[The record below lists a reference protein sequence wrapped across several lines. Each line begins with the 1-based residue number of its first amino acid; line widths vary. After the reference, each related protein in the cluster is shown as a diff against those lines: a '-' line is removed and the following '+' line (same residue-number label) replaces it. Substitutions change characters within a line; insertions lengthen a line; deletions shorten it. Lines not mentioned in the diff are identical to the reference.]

1 MQGLVG
7 AFVEPGEDSP
17 SEQRGRIPEPG
28 VTNAPADPIDGARRP
43 APMVFDLR
51 HPHKDNAM
59 TAITEKTLTDFVYAE
74 ARMLDEQ
81 RFDDWLQLFTD
92 DGYYW
97 MPLAHGQ
104 QDPKLHTSLL
114 YEDTLLLR
122 VRIERLHGQRTF
134 SQQPKSRCHHLLQ
147 APSIESFDADKGEY
161 VVRTA
166 FHYTETRLDQQT
178 LYAGWT
184 THHLVAQDGALK
196 MRLKR
201 VDLVNC
207 DAAFGNIQLFM

>member
-1 MQGLVG
+1 MNTPTQ
-7 AFVEPGEDSP
+7 
-17 SEQRGRIPEPG
+17 Q
-28 VTNAPADPIDGARRP
+28 
-43 APMVFDLR
+43 DL
-51 HPHKDNAM
+51 
-59 TAITEKTLTDFVYAE
+59 IDFVVQE
-74 ARMLDEQ
+74 AALLDEL

-104 QDPKLHTSLL
+104 TDPRLHASLM
-114 YEDTLLLR
+114 YEDKLLLQ
-122 VRIERLHGQRTF
+122 VRIARLHGARTF
-134 SQQPKSRCHHLLQ
+134 SQQPSSRCHHLLQ
-147 APSIESFDADKGEY
+147 QPMVTARDDAAG
-161 VVRTA
+161 VWTCRTA
-166 FHYTETRLDQQT
+166 FHYIESRRDVQT

-184 THHLVAQDGALK
+184 THTLVAQGGALR

>member
-1 MQGLVG
+1 M
-7 AFVEPGEDSP
+7 
-17 SEQRGRIPEPG
+17 
-28 VTNAPADPIDGARRP
+28 TIDIT
-43 APMVFDLR
+43 
-51 HPHKDNAM
+51 HK
-59 TAITEKTLTDFVYAE
+59 ILTDFVYAE

-81 RFDDWLQLFTD
+81 RFEDWLNLFAD

-104 QDPKLHTSLL
+104 TDPKLHTSLM
-114 YEDTLLLR
+114 YEDKLLLR
-122 VRIERLHGQRTF
+122 VRVERLAGQRTF

-147 APSIESFDADKGEY
+147 APTVESSDPAGEH

-166 FHYTETRLDQQT
+166 FHYVETREDRQT

-184 THHLVAQDGALK
+184 THHVVGDGGALK
-196 MRLKR
+196 IRLKR

-207 DAAFGNIQLFM
+207 DAAFANIQLFM